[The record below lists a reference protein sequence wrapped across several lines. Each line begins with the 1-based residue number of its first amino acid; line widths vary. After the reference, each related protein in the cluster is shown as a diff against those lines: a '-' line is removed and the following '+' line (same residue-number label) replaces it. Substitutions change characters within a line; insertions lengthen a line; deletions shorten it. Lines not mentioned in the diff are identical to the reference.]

1 MTRIALVL
9 GGLACIAYG
18 ASLLLGS
25 LDVHAL
31 IRLPLWLGTAVL
43 TDDGILIPLTLA
55 GGWLLTRRVC
65 DSKEL
70 AITRTA
76 LIMIGVTTLIALPL
90 MLRQGRG
97 ANPTVLSR
105 DYRADWLM
113 LEATIATVASV
124 FLMIRRYQRGRE

>member
-9 GGLACIAYG
+9 GGLAGIAYG
-18 ASLLLGS
+18 ASLLLDS

-43 TDDGILIPLTLA
+43 TDDGILIPITLA
-55 GGWLLTRRVC
+55 AGWLLSKRVT

-76 LIMIGVTTLIALPL
+76 LILVGVTTLIAIPL
-90 MLRQGRG
+90 MLRQGKG

-105 DYRADWLM
+105 DYRGDWLM
-113 LEATIATVASV
+113 LEATIVTVAAA
-124 FLMIRRYQRGRE
+124 FLMVRRYQRGRD

>member
-9 GGLACIAYG
+9 GGLAGIAYG

-31 IRLPLWLGTAVL
+31 VRLPLWLGTAVL
-43 TDDGILIPLTLA
+43 IDDGILIPLTLA
-55 GGWLLTRRVC
+55 AGWLLSKRVS

-76 LIMIGVTTLIALPL
+76 LILIGVTTLIALPL
-90 MLRQGRG
+90 MLRQGKG

-105 DYRADWLM
+105 DYRSDWLM

-124 FLMIRRYQRGRE
+124 FLMIRRYQRGRD